1 MVEESVKEGT
11 CKKTEDTTIQD
22 LKKKSRIFVQELLYI
37 QIL

>member
-1 MVEESVKEGT
+1 MIEESVKEGAY
-11 CKKTEDTTIQD
+11 KKTEDTTIQD